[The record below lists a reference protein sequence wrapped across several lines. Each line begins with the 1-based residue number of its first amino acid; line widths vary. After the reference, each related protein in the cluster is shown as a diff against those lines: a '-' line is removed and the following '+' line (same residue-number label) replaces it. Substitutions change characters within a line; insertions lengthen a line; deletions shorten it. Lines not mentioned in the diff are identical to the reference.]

1 MTIKKNPII
10 CINWFDVFIDILS
23 KYLHISRLAGF
34 SYPCSCEEQCS
45 KMAQPACPIKK
56 DFRGQ
61 CKDCRFR
68 RCETLAKMVRA
79 YVISPIKTKPSGKDT
94 DGLIKKEEKKV
105 IALIKVL
112 TKIFEEES
120 LIDSE
125 VIA

>member
-1 MTIKKNPII
+1 
-10 CINWFDVFIDILS
+10 
-23 KYLHISRLAGF
+23 
-34 SYPCSCEEQCS
+34 
-45 KMAQPACPIKK
+45 MALPVCPIKK
-56 DFRGQ
+56 DSRDQ

>member
-1 MTIKKNPII
+1 
-10 CINWFDVFIDILS
+10 
-23 KYLHISRLAGF
+23 
-34 SYPCSCEEQCS
+34 
-45 KMAQPACPIKK
+45 MAQPVCPITK
-56 DFRGQ
+56 DSRRR

-79 YVISPIKTKPSGKDT
+79 YVISPIKTKPSGIGKDT

-125 VIA
+125 VIV